1 MDTIV
6 YLDDADSNAVAFHGF
21 RFDHAPCPRG
31 FLTGWWGY
39 DENGE
44 GAFRGMWMSRKGL
57 VTGYLD
63 GWFGENEE
71 GDNVFF
77 GKWITLDGQ
86 FEGFMRG
93 TYGFRP
99 NANNNGL
106 THRQNA
112 IGWFAGGIFNA
123 DEVKIGVLKG
133 KYRSHPRFKNG
144 FLQGRWRLDCN
155 SIEGEGY
162 GINDGF

>member
-1 MDTIV
+1 
-6 YLDDADSNAVAFHGF
+6 
-21 RFDHAPCPRG
+21 
-31 FLTGWWGY
+31 
-39 DENGE
+39 
-44 GAFRGMWMSRKGL
+44 MWMSRKGL